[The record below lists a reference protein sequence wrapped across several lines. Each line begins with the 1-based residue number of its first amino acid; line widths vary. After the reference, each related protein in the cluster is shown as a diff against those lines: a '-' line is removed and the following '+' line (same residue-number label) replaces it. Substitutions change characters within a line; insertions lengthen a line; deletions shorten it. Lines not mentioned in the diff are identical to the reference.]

1 MNEDRTGWD
10 YDKQNISM
18 VSYDGN
24 MFTKNHCIKQSGA
37 VISLKTD
44 V

>member
-18 VSYDGN
+18 VIYDGN
-24 MFTKNHCIKQSGA
+24 KFTKNHGIKGGP
-37 VISLKTD
+37 VISLRTD